1 MGREKET
8 ILFNKNHITIKLY
21 ENRQYIHGN
30 ISNRVITGGSTVKN
44 DYWSNKEKIIE
55 KKISKLA
62 PFYYEVERW
71 IQKPSNHNTNIYSSG
86 SEQSVTYIYAGSNS
100 EYEIKYYTSYGD
112 TSISHETRPWD
123 IYPGDSIFEEH
134 FITDLEKTLKE
145 IFLNV
150 NIDSIEFNDKTNNWW
165 NSNKKSGNPGS
176 EIRIKI
182 MKDLFDDK
190 EGYKK
195 QTNESKILS
204 HGFDLKE
211 SFRKRKENDNK

>member
-1 MGREKET
+1 MAREKEK
-8 ILFNKNHITIKLY
+8 ILFNKNHITIKFY

-30 ISNRVITGGSTVKN
+30 TSKDVITGGSTVKN
-44 DYWSNKEKIIE
+44 DYWSTHEMTKV

-62 PFYYEVERW
+62 PFYYEVEKC
-71 IQKPSNHNTNIYSSG
+71 IPKQKINYNVYSSG
-86 SEQSVTYIYAGSNS
+86 SKQCIIYICAGPNA
-100 EYEIKYYTSYGD
+100 EYEIKYYTAYGD

-123 IYPGDSIFEEH
+123 IYPGDAIFEEH
-134 FITDLEKTLKE
+134 FITDLEKVLKE

-150 NIDSIEFNDKTNNWW
+150 NIDSITFNGNSGNWW
-165 NSNKKSGNPGS
+165 DTSKKSGEQGS
-176 EIRIKI
+176 NIRVKI

-190 EGYKK
+190 DGYKK

-211 SFRKRKENDNK
+211 SFRKRKEN

>member
-1 MGREKET
+1 MAREKEK

-30 ISNRVITGGSTVKN
+30 TSKSVITGGEVTRRN
-44 DYWSNKEKIIE
+44 TYWPDYEKIKV

-62 PFYYEVERW
+62 PFYYEVEEYV
-71 IQKPSNHNTNIYSSG
+71 KKSNNRNSNVYSSG
-86 SEQSVTYIYAGSNS
+86 SEQMVTYISAGPNS
-100 EYEIKYYTSYGD
+100 EYEIKYYIAYGD
-112 TSISHETRPWD
+112 TKISHETRPWD
-123 IYPGDSIFEEH
+123 IYPGDAIFEEH
-134 FITDLEKTLKE
+134 FIIDLEKVLKE

-150 NIDSIEFNDKTNNWW
+150 NIDSIDFNTDDYLKIHDQI
-165 NSNKKSGNPGS
+165 KKHGANV
-176 EIRIKI
+176 RIKI

-211 SFRKRKENDNK
+211 SFRKRKES

>member
-1 MGREKET
+1 MAREKEK

-30 ISNRVITGGSTVKN
+30 ISNKVITGGSAVSRNSYRNSYWDDYEKVK
-44 DYWSNKEKIIE
+44 I

-62 PFYYEVERW
+62 PFYYEVEKY
-71 IQKPSNHNTNIYSSG
+71 IKKSNKRNTDVYSSG
-86 SEQSVTYIYAGSNS
+86 SEQMVTYISAGPNA
-100 EYEIKYYTSYGD
+100 EYEIKYYVAYGD
-112 TSISHETRPWD
+112 TKISHETRPWD

-134 FITDLEKTLKE
+134 FITDLEKILKE

-150 NIDSIEFNDKTNNWW
+150 NIDSINFNTDDYLKIHNQIKENGA
-165 NSNKKSGNPGS
+165 N
-176 EIRIKI
+176 IRISI

-190 EGYKK
+190 DGYKK
-195 QTNESKILS
+195 QTNENKILS

-211 SFRKRKENDNK
+211 SFRKRKES